1 MIERVEWTN
10 KGVKINLDGEEYLIH
25 TKAFLEFSPGEG
37 EEVDL
42 DALLYRSCYYSA
54 LERAESY
61 LSRGMRTKKQLRDY
75 LEKRDFSECA
85 DEVLDF
91 LEEMGLIND
100 LDYGS
105 SYYEEERH
113 RRGSYAI
120 VERLRAR
127 GLSTR
132 VIEQI
137 YMEEDPEDA
146 AKLLLKKYSFW
157 EQLDYKEEVKR
168 KNFLLGRGFSYETIN
183 KAIILAKNAK

>member
-1 MIERVEWTN
+1 MVEKVEWTS
-10 KGVKINLDGEEYLIH
+10 KGVKIRLDGEEYLIH

-54 LERAESY
+54 LERTENY
-61 LSRGMRTKKQLRDY
+61 LSRGLRTKKQLRDY
-75 LEKRDFSECA
+75 LEKRNFSKCA
-85 DEVLDF
+85 EEVLEF

-100 LDYGS
+100 LHYGR

-113 RRGSYAI
+113 KRGSYAI
-120 VERLRAR
+120 AERLKNR
-127 GLSTR
+127 GLTSS
-132 VIEQI
+132 VIAQI

-146 AKLLLKKYSFW
+146 ARLLLKKYSFW
-157 EQLDYKEEVKR
+157 DELDYKEEVKR

-183 KAIILAKNAK
+183 KAMILAKNTK